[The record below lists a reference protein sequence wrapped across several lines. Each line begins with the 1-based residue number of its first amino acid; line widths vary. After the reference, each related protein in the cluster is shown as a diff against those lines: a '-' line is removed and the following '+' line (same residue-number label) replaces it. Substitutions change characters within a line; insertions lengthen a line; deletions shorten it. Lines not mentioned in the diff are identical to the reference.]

1 MEDSRDLL
9 IDLESSTVR
18 EIEIVREWARGML
31 QNWDRERKC
40 KREREKKRLQE
51 WHHSARLRER
61 ARETKRK
68 WESARLRERARE
80 SERDE
85 RHPETA
91 RMRER
96 EIDWEKV
103 RECQIERESER
114 ANERQVLDED
124 WFLKKDRKDRK
135 KEIFEETQE
144 SRMLRKKPTFLFLS
158 QLETRTRVK
167 EKEKWIKLNFIHLF
181 SR

>member
-1 MEDSRDLL
+1 MEDSRDLV
-9 IDLESSTVR
+9 IDLESTTVR

-40 KREREKKRLQE
+40 EREREKKRLQE
-51 WHHSARLRER
+51 WHH
-61 ARETKRK
+61 
-68 WESARLRERARE
+68 SARLRERARE

-144 SRMLRKKPTFLFLS
+144 SRMLRKKTYFPFSFSARNKNKNKS
-158 QLETRTRVK
+158 QRKRKMSQIEFYPSIYEECK
-167 EKEKWIKLNFIHLF
+167 KMDHLG
-181 SR
+181 SVI